1 MSIVSGSLQ
10 AMATMS
16 AADTQAQAA
25 RDAAQV
31 QLQMY
36 QQTRQDLAPWR
47 DAGGWAVNQLA
58 NKISMGPGGTA
69 FRVPGQTD
77 QSGMRAG
84 PESLN
89 TLSRT
94 GTIRAE
100 TSPAYS
106 AVSQPQYSPG
116 TNTVVQVPT
125 SQPPYASVSQPQ
137 GTLPAWAVIG
147 PVQYG
152 QTYVPAGHYAM
163 PETGGAGGGTDWQW
177 ASNIQPIP
185 QGAVT
190 AQGTPV
196 GMQAGQGLPSWQG
209 GEGGGG
215 AGQNQNALTS
225 FQTPS
230 MTSDYSQWPSQYQ
243 QSPYYNFLVGE
254 GAKSLERGAASRGN
268 QLSGAQGKALTTFG
282 QNMALTDYDNWL
294 KNWYQSLTPYQSLA
308 GLGQTAGS
316 QTGAASMQTGS
327 NVAQNTLAAGN
338 AQAAGQMGMGNIGAR
353 TSNNL
358 IQNALNYYNANQGAG
373 ARWGAADTG
382 YNTAALYGSQGGAAA
397 EGMSAYDYA
406 AMMGY

>member
-106 AVSQPQYSPG
+106 AVSQPQYSAE
-116 TNTVVQVPT
+116 TNTVLQVPT
-125 SQPPYASVSQPQ
+125 SGGGTGQPSGGGIQ
-137 GTLPAWAVIG
+137 LPSNAVIG
-147 PVQYG
+147 PTTVSG
-152 QTYVPAGHYAM
+152 VTIPAGYWAVID
-163 PETGGAGGGTDWQW
+163 ETGESGQVAR
-177 ASNIQPIP
+177 NIQPLP
-185 QGAVT
+185 AGSVNYQGS
-190 AQGTPV
+190 PV
-196 GMQAGQGLPSWQG
+196 GMQAGQGSPSWQG
-209 GEGGGG
+209 VGGGQNQG
-215 AGQNQNALTS
+215 GQNQNALTS

>member
-10 AMATMS
+10 AWATQS
-16 AADTQAQAA
+16 AAETQAEAA
-25 RDAAQV
+25 DRASQV

-47 DAGGWAVNQLA
+47 ESGSWATQQLA
-58 NKISMGPGGTA
+58 NKIAMGPGGTA
-69 FRVPGQTD
+69 AR
-77 QSGMRAG
+77 G

-94 GTIRAE
+94 GTIRAD
-100 TSPAYS
+100 TSGQPS
-106 AVSQPQYSPG
+106 AAIPWYESTPLPGNPRYVSPSGQPGVNALVMTQTPNGTWEYRGNQSPG
-116 TNTVVQVPT
+116 GGIQ
-125 SQPPYASVSQPQ
+125 
-137 GTLPAWAVIG
+137 LPSNAVIG
-147 PVQYG
+147 PTTVSG
-152 QTYVPAGHYAM
+152 QTIPEGYWAVID
-163 PETGGAGGGTDWQW
+163 ETGESGQVAR
-177 ASNIQPIP
+177 NIQPLP
-185 QGAVT
+185 AGSVT
-190 AQGTPV
+190 YQGTPV

-209 GEGGGG
+209 GGGGG
-215 AGQNQNALTS
+215 GQNQNALTS

-230 MTSDYSQWPSQYQ
+230 VVSDYSQWPSQYQ

-254 GAKSLERGAASRGN
+254 GTKALERGAASKGN
-268 QLSGAQGKALTTFG
+268 QFSGAQGKALTTFG

-327 NVAQNTLAAGN
+327 NVAQNTLAGGN

-373 ARWGAADTG
+373 AKWGAADTG
-382 YNTAALYGSQGGAAA
+382 YSTAALYGSQSGAGEA
-397 EGMSAYDYA
+397 MSAYDYA